1 MRLLVRRLIL
11 AALVCLVLLLSLGV
25 ALGIALQTLQR
36 DPQALTQRLTAL
48 LPEESG
54 FSVSLGSVS
63 VRLLP
68 VPRLVASDVSIN
80 GPGVRA
86 SVAYVVA
93 TPSLTGI
100 LRGDALPAALT
111 LYHPQITATLP
122 VKSFLAA
129 EEGSGAGGLPPL
141 PSFQVRIQQGQAVL
155 YARDGSAL
163 SLVNA
168 RCSLRGR
175 GRMLRGSAGF
185 SSLTLYDGGAR
196 PLAGL
201 INTSLEGE
209 VPLADWSERETQLRL
224 ETQAALPPVLPI
236 MSLAL
241 ELEGRPAD
249 GTVKADVRG
258 SLRVASALVP
268 FGIGGQAECRADEA
282 HNALPGEVTLR
293 GWQLELAEDS
303 ARLDG
308 VLRLGAA
315 GELPSLA
322 GHLVA
327 HRLSL
332 TRWLDF
338 ARDLPPGL
346 QWALDNITRGEA
358 DFELDGKG
366 LRVPRVTARSS
377 GSVFEG
383 SGGVASWAEPVVAL
397 DLKAPSVNLGLALP
411 EALGSAPEAPFYVH
425 PPLTSAYDEP
435 GAPSSSISLG
445 FDIRLGAKQLLYGP
459 LRLEDASVRITP
471 GPKKN
476 GLEEGALLAGKAALY
491 GGRLSSETYITGTG
505 QENVYRIDGTVQG
518 VKAADIARDMASFPF
533 ASGRCDA
540 RLSLESRGLG
550 LDAFLRHLRGSLHAD
565 VTQGRFRSGMDSA
578 IRDFARI
585 SLDVTPR
592 GGRAVAEGGRGAVRL
607 EALWKAHLE
616 SPGLEADVQLDGPL
630 IFGGRS
636 RLRTEAAAL
645 RGNLHMP
652 PGAALPHGLTAGVAG
667 QCAFNV
673 GTLAFSLQ
681 RAALSTLGVEGQG
694 DLHLDGGGRAP
705 SWRGRLHLQC
715 RDLVAT
721 LRQAT
726 GQSPDLPAPLRRW
739 QVSGNFSGQAGS
751 LAVTGMQ
758 ARASQIALEGDA
770 SLQWKG
776 ARPALRF
783 DLVSPHFDL
792 DAFMA
797 AAFPDTGGRND
808 APGQPWDLRAMKAF
822 DAEGVLHVQRLTAW
836 KFNLSSLSVPL
847 KLQEGRLRCDAVRAN
862 CYGAPLRASVD
873 ARFDRGLEL
882 ALDVKAND
890 IDVERASNDR
900 GGEKAFGGRGSI
912 DLELRQHMTAGGQW
926 ASSLNGLWKISL
938 IKGYMQDRGR
948 DRRRRGKPTPITRC
962 SASGNI
968 RSGVIRSSDFFYLGD
983 DLQAQGGGWL
993 HLVRKQLDCNL
1004 SVKMGRIPPFPVR
1017 VYGPLDKPQTSI
1029 GAGTALLR
1037 ILGSI
1042 AGSVGDVIGGLFGS
1056 IGQLMSK

>member
-1 MRLLVRRLIL
+1 MRLLARRLIL

-25 ALGIALQTLQR
+25 ALGVALQTMQR
-36 DPQALTQRLTAL
+36 DPQALTQWVMAL
-48 LPEESG
+48 LPEKSG
-54 FSVSLGSVS
+54 FSVSLGTVS

-68 VPRLVASDVSIN
+68 APRLVASDVSVN
-80 GPGVRA
+80 GPGFRA

-100 LRGDALPAALT
+100 LRGDALPVALT
-111 LYHPQITATLP
+111 LYHPRITATLP
-122 VKSFLAA
+122 VGSFLAA
-129 EEGSGAGGLPPL
+129 DEGDGAAALPLL
-141 PSFQVRIQQGQAVL
+141 PSFQVRMQQGQAVL

-175 GRMLRGSAGF
+175 GHALEGSVGF
-185 SSLTLYDGGAR
+185 SSLTLYDSGAR

-201 INTSLEGE
+201 INSSLEGE
-209 VPLADWSERETQLRL
+209 VPLADWAGRKTHLRL
-224 ETQAALPPVLPI
+224 ETQAALPPLLPV

-241 ELEGRPAD
+241 ELKGRPAD
-249 GTVKADVRG
+249 GTVTADVRG
-258 SLRVASALVP
+258 SLRVASTLVP
-268 FGIGGQAECRADEA
+268 FGIGGQAECRADEEDGE
-282 HNALPGEVTLR
+282 LPREVTLR
-293 GWQLELAEDS
+293 RWQLELAEDS

-315 GELPSLA
+315 GEMPSLS
-322 GHLVA
+322 GRLVA

-346 QWALDNITRGEA
+346 QWALGNITRGEA

-397 DLKAPSVNLGLALP
+397 NLEASSVNLGLALP
-411 EALGSAPEAPFYVH
+411 EAVGSVPEAPFYVH
-425 PPLTSAYDEP
+425 PPLTSAYDDP
-435 GAPSSSISLG
+435 AAPSSFSLG
-445 FDIRLGAKQLLYGP
+445 FDIRLGARQLLCGP
-459 LRLEDASVRITP
+459 LRLENASVRITP
-471 GPKKN
+471 GPKKS
-476 GLEEGALLAGKAALY
+476 GLEEGALLAGTASLY
-491 GGRLSSETYITGTG
+491 GGRLASETHITGTG
-505 QENVYRIDGTVQG
+505 RENVYLIAGTVQG
-518 VKAADIARDMASFPF
+518 VRAADIAREVTSFPF

-540 RLSLESRGLG
+540 RISLESRGLG
-550 LDAFLRHLRGSLHAD
+550 LDAFLRQLRGSLHVD
-565 VTQGRFRSGMDSA
+565 VAQGRFRSGMDSA

-592 GGRAVAEGGRGAVRL
+592 GGRAVSEGGLGAARL
-607 EALWKAHLE
+607 DALWKAHLE
-616 SPGLEADVQLDGPL
+616 SPGLEADVHLDGPL
-630 IFGGRS
+630 ILGGRS
-636 RLRTEAAAL
+636 RLRAEAVAL

-652 PGAALPHGLTAGVAG
+652 PGAALPQGLTAGIVG
-667 QCAFNV
+667 QCSFNV
-673 GTLAFSLQ
+673 GTSVFSLQ
-681 RAALSTLGVEGQG
+681 RAALSTLGVDGQG
-694 DLHLDGGGRAP
+694 DLHLDGGRKIP

-715 RDLVAT
+715 RDLGAV
-721 LRQAT
+721 LRQAV
-726 GQSPDLPAPLRRW
+726 GRSPDLPAPLRRW
-739 QVSGNFSGQAGS
+739 HVSGNFSGQSGS

-758 ARASQIALEGDA
+758 ARASHISLEGDA
-770 SLQWKG
+770 SMHWKG
-776 ARPALRF
+776 ARPALQF
-783 DLVSPHFDL
+783 DLVSPSFDL
-792 DAFMA
+792 AAFMA
-797 AAFPDTGGRND
+797 EAFPDGGGRKD
-808 APGQPWDLRAMKAF
+808 APGQDWDLRAMKAF
-822 DAEGVLHVQRLTAW
+822 DAEGVLHVRRLTAW

-847 KLQEGRLRCDAVRAN
+847 KLREGRLRCDAVRAN

-873 ARFDRGLEL
+873 ARFERGLEL
-882 ALDVKAND
+882 ALDVKAD
-890 IDVERASNDR
+890 GIDVERASNDR
-900 GGEKAFGGRGSI
+900 GGEKAVGGRGSI
-912 DLELRQHMTAGGQW
+912 DLELRQQMTAGGQW
-926 ASSLNGLWKISL
+926 ASSLNGLWKMSL
-938 IKGYMQDRGR
+938 HKGYMQDRGR
-948 DRRRRGKPTPITRC
+948 DGRRRGKATPITRC

-1042 AGSVGDVIGGLFGS
+1042 AGSVGDVIGGLFS
-1056 IGQLMSK
+1056 SFGQLVSR

>member
-48 LPEESG
+48 LPEKSG
-54 FSVSLGSVS
+54 FSVSLGTVS

-86 SVAYVVA
+86 AVAYVVA

-111 LYHPQITATLP
+111 LYHPQITASLP

-129 EEGSGAGGLPPL
+129 EEGSGAGSLPPL

-175 GRMLRGSAGF
+175 GQTLKGSAGF
-185 SSLTLYDGGAR
+185 SSLTLYDSGAR

-209 VPLADWSERETQLRL
+209 APLADWSQRETHLRL

-249 GTVKADVRG
+249 GMVTADVRG
-258 SLRVASALVP
+258 RLRVGSALVP

-282 HNALPGEVTLR
+282 RDGLPRAVSLR
-293 GWQLELAEDS
+293 RWQLELAEDS

-315 GELPSLA
+315 GETPSLA

-383 SGGVASWAEPVVAL
+383 SGGVASWEEPVVAL
-397 DLKAPSVNLGLALP
+397 DLKAPSVNIGLALP
-411 EALGSAPEAPFYVH
+411 EAVGSAPEAPFYVH
-425 PPLTSAYDEP
+425 PPLTSAYDDP
-435 GAPSSSISLG
+435 GAPSSFSLG
-445 FDIRLGAKQLLYGP
+445 FDIRLGAQRLLYGP

-476 GLEEGALLAGKAALY
+476 GLEEGALLTGKASLY
-491 GGRLSSETYITGTG
+491 GGRLASETHITGTG

-518 VKAADIARDMASFPF
+518 VRTAELARDMASFPF

-540 RLSLESRGLG
+540 RISLESRGLG

-585 SLDVTPR
+585 TLDVTPR
-592 GGRAVAEGGRGAVRL
+592 GGRAFSEGGRGAARL

-652 PGAALPHGLTAGVAG
+652 PGAALPQGLTAGVAG
-667 QCAFNV
+667 QCAFNI
-673 GTLAFSLQ
+673 GTSAFSLQ

-694 DLHLDGGGRAP
+694 DLHLDGGGKVP
-705 SWRGRLHLQC
+705 SWRGTLHLQC
-715 RDLVAT
+715 RDLGAT

-758 ARASQIALEGDA
+758 ARASQISLEGDA

-776 ARPALRF
+776 ARPDLRF

-808 APGQPWDLRAMKAF
+808 ASGQPWDLRAMKAF

-847 KLQEGRLRCDAVRAN
+847 KLREGRLRCDAV
-862 CYGAPLRASVD
+862 
-873 ARFDRGLEL
+873 EL
-882 ALDVKAND
+882 ALDVKADD

-900 GGEKAFGGRGSI
+900 GGEKAVGGRGSI
-912 DLELRQHMTAGGQW
+912 DLELRQHMKASGQW
-926 ASSLNGLWKISL
+926 ASSLNGLWKMSL

-948 DRRRRGKPTPITRC
+948 DGRRKGNATPIARC

-993 HLVRKQLDCNL
+993 HLVRKQMDCNL
-1004 SVKMGRIPPFPVR
+1004 SVKMRCCAFWAVSPEAWG
-1017 VYGPLDKPQTSI
+1017 TSS
-1029 GAGTALLR
+1029 AACLAALVSL
-1037 ILGSI
+1037 
-1042 AGSVGDVIGGLFGS
+1042 
-1056 IGQLMSK
+1056 